1 MERIPLSQI
10 RNKLRAPRWLA
21 DLLSAMTATE
31 RTALGLL
38 TLALIISG
46 IISLTRYIQRR
57 TELIPQAGG
66 IYREAA
72 VGQPRYLNP
81 ILASANDL
89 DVDITRLVYSGLFR
103 HTSDFALTG
112 DLATAVETSA
122 DQKIYT
128 IRLRDDVTWHD
139 GERLMADDVVFTI
152 RSIQTPDY
160 GSPLASTFRDI
171 VVDKV
176 DDTTVRF
183 TLTEP
188 YAPFLHSL
196 TVGIVP
202 QHVWAA
208 IEPQNAP
215 LAEQMLKPVGSG
227 PFKFAELTTR
237 RKTGDITALRLIRNE
252 RYYGAPPYLDEIDF
266 TFHLSHEDALGS
278 LTSGK
283 ADGIGFL
290 PLQLLDRAAG
300 SGRIVHRLL
309 LPQYFGLFFNQQKN
323 EALRESG
330 VRAALALATDRPRIV
345 AEALNGQGEPLHVP
359 LPPRTDAEQAAL
371 AVPGL
376 NVEAAKQNLDESGWQ
391 DRDGDGVR
399 EKNDRKLSFTVT
411 TTDWPEYI
419 KTAQLIQEQWQ
430 AIGAEVNL
438 QHLNAGTIQQTVIQP
453 RDYDVLF
460 FGQILPAE
468 PDPYPFWHSSQTQA
482 RSQGLN
488 LALLKDEA
496 VDALLK
502 EARQQADPAV
512 RQEKLRE
519 FQNRILDLAPAV
531 ILYRPYYLFATV
543 RHVRGIDARYAAL
556 PAGRFHNIDQ
566 WHVNVQ
572 RVWKKN

>member
-1 MERIPLSQI
+1 MERKSLSQF
-10 RNKLRAPRWLA
+10 RYKLRAPHWLA
-21 DLLSAMTATE
+21 DLIIAMTAAE
-31 RTALGLL
+31 RVAIGLL
-38 TLALIISG
+38 ALALIISG
-46 IISLTRYIQRR
+46 IISLTRYIQQR
-57 TELIPQAGG
+57 TELIPQSGG
-66 IYREAA
+66 TYREAA

-81 ILASANDL
+81 ILANANDL
-89 DVDITRLVYSGLFR
+89 DVDITSLVYSGLFR
-103 HTSDFALTG
+103 HTSSFELTG
-112 DLATAVETSA
+112 DLAAAVEASG
-122 DQKIYT
+122 DQKVYT
-128 IRLRDDVTWHD
+128 IRLRDDVIWHD
-139 GERLMADDVVFTI
+139 GERLTADDVVFTI

-160 GSPLASTFRDI
+160 GSPLAATFRD
-171 VVDKV
+171 VAVDKV
-176 DDTTVRF
+176 DDTTIRF

-188 YAPFLHSL
+188 YAPFLHNL

-202 QHVWAA
+202 EHVWAA

-227 PFKFAELTTR
+227 PFQFAELATR

-252 RYYGAPPYLDEIDF
+252 RYYGPPPYLDEIDF
-266 TFHLSHEDALGS
+266 TFHLSHEDALVA
-278 LTSGK
+278 LTAGK
-283 ADGIGFL
+283 ADGVGFL

-300 SGRIVHRLL
+300 SGRSVHRLL

-330 VRAALALATDRPRIV
+330 VRAALALVTDRPRIV
-345 AEALNGQGEPLHVP
+345 AEALQGQGEPLHIP

-371 AVPGL
+371 AVPGP

-391 DRDGDGVR
+391 DRDGDGIR
-399 EKNDRKLSFTVT
+399 EKNGRKLSLTIT
-411 TTDWPEYI
+411 TTDWPEYVR
-419 KTAQLIQEQWQ
+419 TAQLIQEQWQ
-430 AIGAEVNL
+430 AIGADVNL

-482 RSQGLN
+482 RSPGLN
-488 LALLKDEA
+488 LALFKDET

-502 EARQQADPAV
+502 DARQQADPAA

-531 ILYRPYYLFATV
+531 ILYRPYYLFATA
-543 RHVRGIDARYAAL
+543 RQVRGIDARYAAL
-556 PAGRFHNIDQ
+556 PAGRFHNIEQ
-566 WHVNVQ
+566 WHVNTQ
-572 RVWKKN
+572 RIWRK